1 MQILFSQNPARR
13 FDCAFLFS
21 NRLASD
27 GKARRFTH
35 RNHLCHI
42 DNKHLSISKRCQF
55 ISRTRLVYCRA
66 HQLHDF
72 VHDFWMLIVFFFFS
86 LSIDSI
92 SMNSLSRTNYE
103 YEAVKCPV
111 FEKRDCNSSH
121 SLRANWATVRFNR
134 NAITLNGALY
144 KTAFLNWMCVWA
156 VVKHNFWMS

>member
-1 MQILFSQNPARR
+1 MREKKLPAPLKKSVRFLMQILFSQNPARR

-72 VHDFWMLIVFFFFS
+72 VHDFWMLIVFFSS
-86 LSIDSI
+86 LFPSIRYRWI
-92 SMNSLSRTNYE
+92 VKAEQIMSMRLLNALCSKSAIVIPAIASAQIEQRFDLIETQ
-103 YEAVKCPV
+103 
-111 FEKRDCNSSH
+111 SH
-121 SLRANWATVRFNR
+121 
-134 NAITLNGALY
+134 
-144 KTAFLNWMCVWA
+144 
-156 VVKHNFWMS
+156 